1 MPITKLG
8 ITIGTRLE
16 MITYHDGGIIRVW
29 TAIKDK
35 SVKAEHFVG
44 TYLEIWPCGRTLQGG
59 NDDEFEIR
67 SCGSTC
73 SRSWRKES
81 CLESDDGI
89 IYPYDQFNYTLVCDK
104 CGRECS

>member
-1 MPITKLG
+1 MPVTKLG

-59 NDDEFEIR
+59 NDEELEIR
-67 SCGSTC
+67 GCPSS
-73 SRSWRKES
+73 SQAQWA
-81 CLESDDGI
+81 
-89 IYPYDQFNYTLVCDK
+89 IYIDRTDLVCSK
-104 CGRECS
+104 CGLVLRSRLL